1 MKIWNKILTYRKP
14 KLHLVPKFCQL
25 LQRIFCC
32 QNSEYIWN
40 IKGMERYR
48 NLVSS
53 ITTMTPLHT
62 VAIWIFTFH
71 KKSGFVRVILKTNF
85 NSTYRPNPL
94 LFLAGNSD
102 ILHSIFIYFLQNLS
116 NPLLLFQRFDAKMAT
131 QICQLFEIAATVYK
145 KQWIWQ
151 ILQTIEKKWA

>member
-85 NSTYRPNPL
+85 NSTYRPNPS
-94 LFLAGNSD
+94 LFWAENSD
-102 ILHSIFIYFLQNLS
+102 LLYSFFFYFSAKFVKS
-116 NPLLLFQRFDAKMAT
+116 NAFYYTCLNCYLMQKW
-131 QICQLFEIAATVYK
+131 QLKYVNSLK
-145 KQWIWQ
+145 
-151 ILQTIEKKWA
+151 

>member
-1 MKIWNKILTYRKP
+1 MKIWAKILTYRKP

-71 KKSGFVRVILKTNF
+71 KKSGFVRVILKANQPTSRIHHF
-85 NSTYRPNPL
+85 FGLEIQIYYTHFS
-94 LFLAGNSD
+94 
-102 ILHSIFIYFLQNLS
+102 SIFC
-116 NPLLLFQRFDAKMAT
+116 R
-131 QICQLFEIAATVYK
+131 ICQIQCFFTRSCCYSKEFTCLYWELMQKSQFKHINSLE
-145 KQWIWQ
+145 
-151 ILQTIEKKWA
+151 